1 MKLNIG
7 DKAPSF
13 NTYDSEKQPLN
24 SESLIGQNIL
34 LLFFPAAF
42 TSTCTIELCTMRD
55 DILRYNNLKVRIIG
69 MSTDSVYVLKKYKE
83 DQQLNFTLASDYNK
97 DISAAFG
104 SLYETF
110 NFGMKGVS
118 KRAAFIIDENGIIQY
133 AEVLDK
139 SGDVP
144 NFEAIIT
151 RLEKMAMKI

>member
-13 NTYDSEKQPLN
+13 NTYDSEKQPFNSDSLN
-24 SESLIGQNIL
+24 GQKVL
-34 LLFFPAAF
+34 LLFFPASF
-42 TSTCTIELCTMRD
+42 TGTCTKELCAMRD
-55 DILRYNNLKVRIIG
+55 DIVHYNNLKVRIIG

-83 DQQLNFTLASDYNK
+83 EQQLNFTLASDYNK

-118 KRAAFIIDENGIIQY
+118 KRSAFIIDENNIVQY
-133 AEVLDK
+133 AEVLDNA
-139 SGDVP
+139 SDVP
-144 NFEAIIT
+144 NFEAINKL
-151 RLEKMAMKI
+151 LERMVASV